1 MKIMNPKTVLQIFTL
16 GIALLLLS
24 LPGNTGQQGNDP
36 FRDLEDDKIL
46 PMLRHLPRQHG
57 GMNVPAPDGRFLY
70 DLIVEKG
77 YTRGLEIG
85 TSNGYSGLWIGLA
98 LRHNG
103 GNLITME
110 INPQAANE
118 ARGNFTKAGLDQVI
132 EVRTADAL
140 EEIPKI
146 PGTFDFIF
154 IDAWKPDYYRY
165 LQLVKDRVVSGGA
178 ITAHNVT
185 SSQSQMR
192 AFIEAIRSDPVL
204 ETRIYPVSGQGVSVS
219 IVKSR

>member
-1 MKIMNPKTVLQIFTL
+1 MNPKTVLLASTL
-16 GIALLLLS
+16 GMALLLFAL
-24 LPGNTGQQGNDP
+24 LGNTRKQANDP
-36 FRDLEDDKIL
+36 FRDLDDDNIL

-57 GMNVPAPDGRFLY
+57 GMNVPARDGRFLY
-70 DLIVEKG
+70 DLILDKG
-77 YTRGLEIG
+77 YRRGLEIG

-103 GNLITME
+103 GELISLE
-110 INPQAANE
+110 IDPRAADE
-118 ARGNFTKAGLDQVI
+118 ARGNFTKAGLDQVV

-165 LQLVKDRVVSGGA
+165 LQLVKDRMVPGGA
-178 ITAHNVT
+178 ITAHNVS
-185 SSQSQMR
+185 SSQSQMKD
-192 AFIEAIRSDPVL
+192 FIEAIRNDPEL
-204 ETRIYPVSGQGVSVS
+204 ETTIYPVSGQGISVS
-219 IVKSR
+219 LVKSH